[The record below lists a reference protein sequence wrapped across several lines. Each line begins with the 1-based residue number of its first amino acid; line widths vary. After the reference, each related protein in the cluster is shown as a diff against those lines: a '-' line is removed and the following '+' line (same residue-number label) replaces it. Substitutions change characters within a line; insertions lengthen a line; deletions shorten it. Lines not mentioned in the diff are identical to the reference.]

1 MQAVATRV
9 VRELKTLS
17 PREHPMYF
25 HLLRVHLRVCQWKYL
40 NRYCL
45 KPEEWEW
52 SFIDKVLKPIKT
64 DMQPAAESRLKFEL
78 TSKNVCLKNICS
90 CRKHG
95 LTCMV
100 VCGKGRIE
108 SCGNCVDST
117 EEGYDAD
124 IFERNLFDLFD

>member
-1 MQAVATRV
+1 
-9 VRELKTLS
+9 
-17 PREHPMYF
+17 MYF

-52 SFIDKVLKPIKT
+52 SFIDKLLKPIKT
-64 DMQPAAESRLKFEL
+64 DMQPAAESRLKFASCKCKS

-95 LTCMV
+95 LKCMV
-100 VCGKGRIE
+100 VCGKGRVE
-108 SCGNCVDST
+108 SYGNYVDST